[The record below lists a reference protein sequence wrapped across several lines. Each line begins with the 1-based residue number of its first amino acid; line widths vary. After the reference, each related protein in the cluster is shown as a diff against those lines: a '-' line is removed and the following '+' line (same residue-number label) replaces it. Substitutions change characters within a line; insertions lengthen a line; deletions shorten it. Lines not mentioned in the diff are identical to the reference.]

1 MVASPSYSG
10 SITAALAPGGCDGVP
25 ASVWASW
32 RALIDLTDTLDTD
45 LGTHLQ
51 RLCRVAVQL
60 IDVFE
65 AAVVVADSSGAPTV
79 VAASSERT
87 RALAERE
94 IELAEGPAVTCCQQG
109 ETLRCPD
116 LDVAERWWPRFA
128 PIVHEAGMSA
138 IHVVPM
144 WHRARTHGALTLYSV
159 WPGTLVPADDDL
171 ACALTDAATIGML
184 QLRRACQH
192 AAGDEHSTAAEEHAV
207 RSRRDDDLS
216 GCIDA
221 IIDQYNKAH
230 QKWTQFPR
238 VYEEQLN
245 QLRRARET
253 ASDPLGDR
261 TGSNRSE

>member
-1 MVASPSYSG
+1 MVASPSHSG
-10 SITAALAPGGCDGVP
+10 SVTAALAPGRCDGVP
-25 ASVWASW
+25 ASVWISW
-32 RALIDLTDTLDTD
+32 RTLIDLTDTLDAD

-65 AAVVVADSSGAPTV
+65 AAVVLADSSDKQTV
-79 VAASSERT
+79 VAASSNRT

-94 IELAEGPAVTCCQQG
+94 IELAEGPAVTCCQHG

-116 LDVAERWWPRFA
+116 LDVAERWWPRLA
-128 PIVHEAGMSA
+128 PTIHEAGMSA

-144 WHRARTHGALTLYSV
+144 WHHSRTFGALTLYSV
-159 WPGTLVPADDDL
+159 WPGTLDPADDDL
-171 ACALTDAATIGML
+171 ASALADAATIGML

-192 AAGDEHSTAAEEHAV
+192 AAGDEPATAAGGHAV
-207 RSRRDDDLS
+207 PSQRDDELS

-230 QKWTQFPR
+230 QKWQRFPR

-245 QLRRARET
+245 ELRRARET
-253 ASDPLGDR
+253 TSDPLGGR
-261 TGSNRSE
+261 AGPNCSE